1 MEQSKGKYRPDIDG
15 LRAIAIASVVFNHAG
30 VPGFSGGFVGVDI
43 FFVIS
48 GFLITSLLFNEAV
61 ATGRV
66 NLSAFFAR
74 RVRRLM
80 PASLVVVATTLLL
93 GGAFLPLASKDMA
106 ELARSAI
113 AVGFFF
119 SNIFFFNSSGGYFD
133 APSFALPLLH
143 TWSLSVEEQYYLIWP
158 LLMVLLF
165 RFKSL
170 TGTEAKARMW
180 VIAVL
185 GFMLVASLALCIAT
199 TADYQK
205 FAFYLLPS
213 RIWEFAIGGMLGL
226 ANERFYSRLQRAGGL
241 LAVIG
246 LALIGYAIVELNHK
260 TAFPGAAAII
270 PVLGSTMLI
279 AGMTASSGGLVRRF
293 LSLRPFVA
301 IGLLSYSWY
310 LWHWPL
316 LSIYRIHNLGVL
328 DVSANVIIV
337 SLALGLA
344 CLTYIWIER
353 PVRMHRPWVFNSVRS
368 TLLAGVGISV
378 CMALMAGGLML
389 WRTHQKSSDL
399 YMMLKTGREDLQS
412 GCTVSFDKP
421 FNSLPGDECYYGPRG
436 APTKIVL
443 WGDSHAEDK
452 AAMLVEALPDTNIY
466 QLSSSGCIPVIGY
479 EDRGMPGTTK
489 VCKAFNQLAL
499 TDILKR
505 SKQGLTGVVI
515 SARWEGYLWEKSIS
529 VSEQR
534 PNEEP
539 ISREKQ
545 ALERAAMQSNFD
557 ALLGTLGRAGLRVAV
572 IAPVPSM
579 IYDARQCVGLD
590 RGEVCHTPRAIN
602 ETLLAETT
610 AALAEVVS
618 RHPNTKLLQVMDYF
632 CDKEKCY
639 AFKDGKMIFF
649 DDDHITGE
657 ASRGLGRYLA
667 KDLEWLLE
675 KSPTRS
681 H

>member
-15 LRAIAIASVVFNHAG
+15 LRAIAITSVVFNHAG
-30 VPGFSGGFVGVDI
+30 FSGFSGGFVGVDI

-80 PASLVVVATTLLL
+80 PASLVVVAATLLL
-93 GGAFLPLASKDMA
+93 GGTFLPMASKDMA

-158 LLMVLLF
+158 LLMLLLF

-170 TGTEAKARMW
+170 TGSEAKARMW

-185 GFMLVASLALCIAT
+185 GVMLMASLALCIAT

-226 ANERFYSRLQRAGGL
+226 ANERFYSRLQRVGGV

-246 LALIGYAIVELNHK
+246 LALVGYAIVELNHK
-260 TAFPGAAAII
+260 TSFPGSAAII
-270 PVLGSTMLI
+270 PVLGSTLLI
-279 AGMTASSGGLVRRF
+279 AGMTAYPGGVVRRL

-316 LSIYRIHNLGVL
+316 LSIYRIQNLGVL
-328 DVSANVIIV
+328 DVTANLMIV
-337 SLALGLA
+337 TLALGLA
-344 CLTYIWIER
+344 WLTYLWIER
-353 PVRMHRPWVFNSVRS
+353 PVRMHRPWVFGSVRS
-368 TLLAGVGISV
+368 TLLAGVGISIS
-378 CMALMAGGLML
+378 MALMAGGLML

-399 YMMLKTGREDLQS
+399 YLLLKSGREDVQS
-412 GCTVSFDKP
+412 GCTVPFDKP
-421 FNSLPGDECYYGPRG
+421 LESLPGKECFHGPKDT
-436 APTKIVL
+436 PTKIVL

-452 AAMLVEALPDTNIY
+452 AAMLVEALPDANIY
-466 QLSSSGCIPVIGY
+466 QLTSSGCIPVIGY
-479 EDRGMPGTTK
+479 EERGMPGTTK
-489 VCKAFNQLAL
+489 VCKAFNQAVLN
-499 TDILKR
+499 DILKR
-505 SKQGLTGVVI
+505 SKQGLAGVVI
-515 SARWEGYLWEKSIS
+515 SARWEGYLWKKSIS
-529 VSEQR
+529 VSEQQ
-534 PNEEP
+534 PNDQP
-539 ISREKQ
+539 VSREKQ
-545 ALERAAMQSNFD
+545 ALEHAAMQSNFD
-557 ALLGTLGRAGLRVAV
+557 AVLTTLEQAGLRVAV
-572 IAPVPSM
+572 IAPLPSM
-579 IYDARQCVGLD
+579 IYDAQQCVGLN
-590 RGEVCHTPRAIN
+590 RKEVCHTPRAIN
-602 ETLLAETT
+602 ESLLAETT

-632 CDKEKCY
+632 CDKEMCY
-639 AFKDGKMIFF
+639 AYRDGKLVFF
-649 DDDHITGE
+649 DDDHITGT
-657 ASRGLGRYLA
+657 ASRGLGRYL
-667 KDLEWLLE
+667 KSDLGWLLE
-675 KSPTRS
+675 KAPAGV